1 MFKVMSLIC
10 ICLVT
15 LPVFCESGSKYEVAT
30 ITDVKPHQAA
40 DNNPSAPA
48 RYDVSVQV
56 ADTVFVALYTDT
68 LGTSTI
74 QFAAGRELLVHVGKD
89 AITYNDILGR
99 SQEVPII
106 SQKPVTKIKQP
117 NISEPRTRRP

>member
-1 MFKVMSLIC
+1 MFKVMSLTC
-10 ICLVT
+10 ICLLT

-40 DNNPSAPA
+40 NNNSSDAV
-48 RYDVSVQV
+48 RYDVSVKV
-56 ADTVFVALYTDT
+56 ADTVYLVLYTDT
-68 LGTSTI
+68 LGTSTVKY
-74 QFAAGRELLVHVGKD
+74 AAGRELLVHVGKD

-106 SQKPVTKIKQP
+106 SQKPVAKIKQ
-117 NISEPRTRRP
+117 SK

>member
-40 DNNPSAPA
+40 DNTPSGAV
-48 RYDVSVQV
+48 RYDVSVKV
-56 ADTVFVALYTDT
+56 ADTVFLVLYTDT
-68 LGTSTI
+68 LGTSTVKY
-74 QFAAGRELLVHVGKD
+74 AAGRELLVRVGKD

-106 SQKPVTKIKQP
+106 SQKPVTKIKQS
-117 NISEPRTRRP
+117 N